1 MVVDYC
7 MSWISGGDD
16 STMIDE
22 NEKKALFE
30 KQISKGGLD
39 LRVIRKGKTVLNKKI
54 GRFKGHGKV
63 EYDVPKKQEVK

>member
-1 MVVDYC
+1 
-7 MSWISGGDD
+7 
-16 STMIDE
+16 MIDE